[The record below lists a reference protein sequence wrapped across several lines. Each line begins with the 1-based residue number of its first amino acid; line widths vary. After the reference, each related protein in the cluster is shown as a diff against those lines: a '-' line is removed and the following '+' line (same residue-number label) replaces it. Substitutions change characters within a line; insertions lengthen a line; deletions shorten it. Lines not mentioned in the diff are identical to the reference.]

1 MLGEFILFA
10 VFGSSPIPAIPPYH
24 VKTHHIR
31 GTRPTAALNQCV
43 ETLAS
48 RGGLVRG
55 RTPPNEG
62 KENNLSLLRHLKRWF
77 MHLERERARTN
88 ATSAP
93 RMRAGSHERN
103 LKEFKRLECERARTN
118 AISQNASGLAQ
129 MPPPTVRAHRM
140 RAGTHKRHCNT
151 TSGNTHQSS

>member
-1 MLGEFILFA
+1 MWGEFILFA

-62 KENNLSLLRHLKRWF
+62 KENNLSLLRHLKRGSRGQNASGHGG
-77 MHLERERARTN
+77 HLDVQNASGFARRTPRRVH
-88 ATSAP
+88 AP
-93 RMRAGSHERN
+93 RMRAGSHERHFCAQN
-103 LKEFKRLECERARTN
+103 ASGLARTQPERVQTLRMRAGSHRQHLPECERARTN
-118 AISQNASGLAQ
+118 
-129 MPPPTVRAHRM
+129 
-140 RAGTHKRHCNT
+140 GT
-151 TSGNTHQSS
+151 